1 MFRFKQFDIDDTHCA
16 MKVGTDAVLLG
27 AWADLRGC
35 KRILDVGC
43 GSGVIAL
50 MAAQRTPEACITG
63 VEIDEEAVHDAQR
76 NAEASPFAD
85 RLQMVRDDITRFAQR
100 GLHFDCILSNPPY
113 HQEDLL
119 PPLVARAAARHTGG
133 GGLGFEALLQ
143 AASTLLDSTCPTARF
158 SLVLPTT
165 ALPHFLPLA
174 AVYGFCPVRRT
185 QVITRPGKPC
195 KRTLLELR
203 MQPAPTTDDE
213 LVLVGDGGGRSEA
226 YATLCRDFYL

>member
-1 MFRFKQFDIDDTHCA
+1 MFRFKQFVIDDTHCA

-27 AWADLRGC
+27 AWADLQGC
-35 KRILDVGC
+35 RRILDVGC

-50 MAAQRTPEACITG
+50 MAAQRAPEAQITG
-63 VEIDEEAVHDAQR
+63 VEIDGAATRDAEQ

-85 RLQMVRDDITRFAQR
+85 RIRMVHDDITRFAQR
-100 GLHFDCILSNPPY
+100 GLRFDCILSNPPY

-119 PPLVARAAARHTGG
+119 PPLAARAAARHTGG
-133 GGLGFEALLQ
+133 GGLCFEALLQ
-143 AASTLLDSTCPTARF
+143 AASSLLDGTCPAARF
-158 SLVLPTT
+158 ALVLPTA

-174 AVYGFCPVRRT
+174 AVYGFNVARRT

-203 MQPAPTTDDE
+203 LLPVPTVCDE
-213 LVLVGDGGGRSEA
+213 LVLVGDDGGRSEA
-226 YATLCRDFYL
+226 YASLCRDFYL